1 MPLGDTMGQLET
13 STRDLATRRA
23 VNDNMTAVNQVCG
36 PIEINGPFLVMANTS
51 NAVGAT
57 LTLEMSVDGGA
68 NWVTPQDEAG
78 IALLN
83 NVAPPINRLY
93 RNFLRSED
101 GLLFR
106 LRLTAITSGTVSAR
120 LSSGGAV

>member
-1 MPLGDTMGQLET
+1 MGQMEAN
-13 STRDLATRRA
+13 TRDMATRRM
-23 VNDNMTAVNQVCG
+23 VNAAMTVVNQVCG
-36 PIEINGPFLVMANTS
+36 PIDINGPFLVMANTS
-51 NAVGAT
+51 DAVGAT

-68 NWVTPQDEAG
+68 NWVTPQNEDG
-78 IALLN
+78 VALLN

-93 RNFLRSED
+93 CNFLRSED

-106 LRLTAITSGTVSAR
+106 LRLTAINSGAVSAR